1 MASFALCH
9 KCRVTYLGFLGIT
22 IESIVGV
29 AMDLDGES
37 VWEGLEFL
45 EVVRGILQVHNLIEI
60 DLCNDS
66 GCLGVQWKN
75 KNTR

>member
-1 MASFALCH
+1 MDTHSTTA
-9 KCRVTYLGFLGIT
+9 KDWYLRIVSKVDFLI
-22 IESIVGV
+22 
-29 AMDLDGES
+29 
-37 VWEGLEFL
+37 EFL
-45 EVVRGILQVHNLIEI
+45 EVVGGILQVHNLIEI